1 MKTQTFGVEIELTG
15 ITRRDAAK
23 VIADY
28 FGTTMNSSGTYY
40 DVYEVTDRQGRKW
53 KAMSDGTDYAMP
65 QHRERVLIVSIR
77 KGIDNGIFEFPAP
90 VELTKCMNDY
100 LEETVDEKYF
110 VDTEK
115 ARALIPKL
123 REKLISNTIRG
134 GREPHMIVNERVRKM
149 TPLECFRLMGFTDE
163 DFFKV
168 QKALNETFYKGRD
181 KANTQLY
188 KIAGNSI
195 IVPML
200 EYLFCQI
207 FDDQNEIWV

>member
-1 MKTQTFGVEIELTG
+1 MKSNKDILWVGNVCPTK
-15 ITRRDAAK
+15 TRD
-23 VIADY
+23 
-28 FGTTMNSSGTYY
+28 NPN
-40 DVYEVTDRQGRKW
+40 QGRVYDPMG
-53 KAMSDGTDYAMP
+53 ACPS
-65 QHRERVLIVSIR
+65 LNC
-77 KGIDNGIFEFPAP
+77 KG
-90 VELTKCMNDY
+90 
-100 LEETVDEKYF
+100 
-110 VDTEK
+110 
-115 ARALIPKL
+115 
-123 REKLISNTIRG
+123 G
-134 GREPHMIVNERVRKM
+134 GNREPHMIVNERVRKM

-200 EYLFCQI
+200 EYLFCQM

>member
-1 MKTQTFGVEIELTG
+1 
-15 ITRRDAAK
+15 
-23 VIADY
+23 
-28 FGTTMNSSGTYY
+28 
-40 DVYEVTDRQGRKW
+40 
-53 KAMSDGTDYAMP
+53 
-65 QHRERVLIVSIR
+65 
-77 KGIDNGIFEFPAP
+77 
-90 VELTKCMNDY
+90 
-100 LEETVDEKYF
+100 
-110 VDTEK
+110 
-115 ARALIPKL
+115 
-123 REKLISNTIRG
+123 
-134 GREPHMIVNERVRKM
+134 MIVNERVRKM

-168 QKALNETFYKGRD
+168 QKALNETFYKGSD